1 MKLHL
6 QTLFV
11 ALGLGIKRN
20 WHIFLAIIA
29 GIILGNYIH
38 NNPDSFVNIKDLL
51 DFIGQAFLRVIKM
64 VVIPLV
70 CSAIVVGISSIGDS
84 KQIGKFGKKMI
95 IYYGIITISAVSIGA
110 VLAST
115 FQPGIGAKSYIEE
128 VEDLSTK
135 KIDKERFK
143 FKKHLQEVIKSEET
157 KNITNSGIEQINSD
171 EAQKDIIQNEITIN
185 TQHASN
191 IFLDMIPQNPLEALA
206 RGEMIPIIFFAL
218 IFSLALAKVGEINR
232 PIVSLFESVFAAT
245 MKITDWIMIL
255 AAPGIFALTT
265 ASVAKYGLGMFGAI
279 SELLGVIF
287 LGFLIQFFVVYPL
300 ILKIFSKIPIT
311 TFYIAIIEALLVAF
325 GTASSSAT
333 LPLTIA
339 CCEKRGISHKV
350 CSFVLPLGATLNMD
364 GTALFQVVCVLFLMQ
379 AYGIQYDISQ
389 IFLIMLLAIISSSTS
404 AGIPGGGLITLA
416 IILSKFGLDPEML
429 VVGFGFLF
437 TIERIADM
445 LRTTV
450 NVASDAVVAAVIADN
465 ENEINYDL
473 LNNTEQ
479 YKEII

>member
-1 MKLHL
+1 MKLHI

-29 GIILGNYIH
+29 GIIFGNYIH
-38 NNPDSFVNIKDLL
+38 ENPSSFSSFIKLL
-51 DFIGQAFLRVIKM
+51 EFIGQAFIRLIQM

-84 KQIGKFGKKMI
+84 KQIGKFGKKML
-95 IYYGIITISAVSIGA
+95 IYYGIITILAVSIGA
-110 VLAST
+110 ILASVI
-115 FQPGIGAKSYIEE
+115 QPGVGIQSYIEANAAA
-128 VEDLSTK
+128 K
-135 KIDKERFK
+135 
-143 FKKHLQEVIKSEET
+143 
-157 KNITNSGIEQINSD
+157 
-171 EAQKDIIQNEITIN
+171 IQNDVQIAIN
-185 TQHASN
+185 EQQGN
-191 IFLDMIPQNPLEALA
+191 IGTLFLNMIPNNPLESLA
-206 RGEMIPIIFFAL
+206 RGAMIPIIFFAL

-232 PIVSLFESVFAAT
+232 PIVSFFESVFAAT
-245 MKITDWIMIL
+245 MKITDWIMVF

-265 ASVAKYGLGMFGAI
+265 VAVSAFGLGIFNTI
-279 SELLGVIF
+279 SKFLGVIC
-287 LGFLIQFFVVYPL
+287 LGFLIQFFIIYPL
-300 ILKIFSKIPIT
+300 MLKFFSKVPVT

-379 AYGIQYDISQ
+379 AYGVSYDLLQVI
-389 IFLIMLLAIISSSTS
+389 LIMLLVIISSSTA
-404 AGIPGGGLITLA
+404 AGIPGGGLITIALV
-416 IILSKFGLDPEML
+416 LNNFGLTPAQLIE
-429 VVGFGFLF
+429 GFAFLF
-437 TIERIADM
+437 AIERIADM

-450 NVASDAVVAAVIADN
+450 NVASDAVVASIIADN
-465 ENEINYDL
+465 ENEIDYDL
-473 LNNTEQ
+473 LCNTEQ